1 MDKGENLSLI
11 LLEEEYEVAL
21 ILQLCVFWF
30 GWLVVCL
37 SSWNF
42 DYSKIK
48 FLLEIKQGYYDDSSA
63 IIKSFDKNRLISE
76 LSRLLLDID
85 ECQTSGICMNG
96 HCINTEGS
104 FRCDC
109 PPGLVVGV
117 DGRVCV
123 GK

>member
-1 MDKGENLSLI
+1 MAQVS
-11 LLEEEYEVAL
+11 
-21 ILQLCVFWF
+21 C
-30 GWLVVCL
+30 
-37 SSWNF
+37 
-42 DYSKIK
+42 
-48 FLLEIKQGYYDDSSA
+48 
-63 IIKSFDKNRLISE
+63 
-76 LSRLLLDID
+76 LLLDID

-123 GK
+123 GKSDLFLFLYRKTSGIIRLINYQMISF

>member
-1 MDKGENLSLI
+1 MKILAVISL
-11 LLEEEYEVAL
+11 
-21 ILQLCVFWF
+21 
-30 GWLVVCL
+30 
-37 SSWNF
+37 
-42 DYSKIK
+42 KT
-48 FLLEIKQGYYDDSSA
+48 
-63 IIKSFDKNRLISE
+63 RLIAEMSC
-76 LSRLLLDID
+76 LLLDID

-123 GK
+123 GKSELLFFHNRKTSGIIRLITYQMHQIISF